1 LTKIRNRTYSFKI
14 EVPLTDSTKG
24 EARSFVSF
32 VYDAPNKD
40 AALNRWFLEH
50 ARTARHAG
58 ARGSAKNLLASLKV
72 RRIAKYLVTRG

>member
-1 LTKIRNRTYSFKI
+1 MTKIRNRTYSFKI
-14 EVPLTDSTKG
+14 EVPMAPTKRG
-24 EARSFVSF
+24 EARSMVCF

-40 AALNRWFLEH
+40 AALNRWFLDH

-72 RRIAKYLVTRG
+72 RRIAKYLVTHA